1 MTIFLNK
8 FYKLNNMKT
17 MYDSIPPK
25 VVREGKIVRI
35 FFDFVPVEIQVA
47 NNDEDT
53 SLSETKTITK
63 FEGININLTGTI
75 DYDKLVDSIISEKYP
90 TSNQFA
96 IIMNKQKA
104 QTDPDADKSAEYL
117 SDYDEL
123 EAYTD
128 HSKEV
133 AKELLTAIE
142 SL

>member
-75 DYDKLVDSIISEKYP
+75 DYDKLVDSIISEMEMIQTQYN
-90 TSNQFA
+90 S
-96 IIMNKQKA
+96 II
-104 QTDPDADKSAEYL
+104 E
-117 SDYDEL
+117 EL
-123 EAYTD
+123 
-128 HSKEV
+128 K
-133 AKELLTAIE
+133 KG
-142 SL
+142 